1 MEYLPPN
8 NIVAGAC
15 KDSLQTCR
23 NAQLPKLLTRKPKS
37 GKHKVGD
44 TFDDVEGD
52 KDNENVDEGNPVKE
66 NNDDESDSVKDH
78 EEDDDVK
85 TEGINVNIDEGN
97 AAEDIN

>member
-1 MEYLPPN
+1 MEYS

-23 NAQLPKLLTRKPKS
+23 NAKLSKLLTRKPKS

-44 TFDDVEGD
+44 TFDDVKGD

-78 EEDDDVK
+78 KED
-85 TEGINVNIDEGN
+85 GINVNIDEGN

>member
-8 NIVAGAC
+8 NIIAGAC

-23 NAQLPKLLTRKPKS
+23 NARLSKLLTRKSKS

-44 TFDDVEGD
+44 TFGD
-52 KDNENVDEGNPVKE
+52 FEDNESVDEGNPVKE

-78 EEDDDVK
+78 KEDDDVR
-85 TEGINVNIDEGN
+85 TEGINVNID
-97 AAEDIN
+97 